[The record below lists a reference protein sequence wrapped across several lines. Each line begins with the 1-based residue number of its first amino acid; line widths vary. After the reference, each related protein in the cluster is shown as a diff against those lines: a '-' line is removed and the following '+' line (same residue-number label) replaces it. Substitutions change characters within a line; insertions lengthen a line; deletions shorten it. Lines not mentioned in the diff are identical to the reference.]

1 MRRRP
6 KTSVKLLIVPVLKQ
20 LLCIQEKIEQIY
32 PSMAWCWWH
41 YYISSIDLSTLDHSV
56 NDIASTESVNLDM
69 MENTSLVEG
78 TDLVRARKRVN
89 LDRS

>member
-1 MRRRP
+1 M
-6 KTSVKLLIVPVLKQ
+6 
-20 LLCIQEKIEQIY
+20 
-32 PSMAWCWWH
+32 
-41 YYISSIDLSTLDHSV
+41 
-56 NDIASTESVNLDM
+56 ASTKSVNLDM